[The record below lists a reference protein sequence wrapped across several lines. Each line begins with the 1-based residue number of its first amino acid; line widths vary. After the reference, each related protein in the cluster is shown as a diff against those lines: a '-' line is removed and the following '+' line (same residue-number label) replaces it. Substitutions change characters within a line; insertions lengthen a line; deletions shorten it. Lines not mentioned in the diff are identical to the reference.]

1 VQGTWNGI
9 TERDGESIRR
19 VATLLRYFGRRG
31 FLTSSEW
38 VPYTPAAQQMHAG
51 VFASAFPHETSGEI
65 VYFLVNMVDKPV
77 SGRQLKLST
86 NSTIQGGG
94 GRGGGRGGG
103 GGEDNDQEKV
113 AEMVWHDCFNG
124 VELKAAD
131 GGYLSFEIEANGF
144 GCVVGS
150 TNTTSSNNN
159 VATSRHADED
169 GDEDDH
175 ELAELAAELRSE
187 SPPVPTDL
195 AGLLKTMA
203 ALTKKPI
210 ASFSPAF
217 HYLNQTMVDADEK
230 TAAPL
235 RGASSVAAGETY
247 VHGGDYHFMASGVE
261 LEGNHDSGVDVQCKH
276 TFPFSKL
283 CFPS

>member
-1 VQGTWNGI
+1 MLCCVVLCCVCVQGTWNGI

-38 VPYTPAAQQMHAG
+38 VPYTPAVQQMHAG

-86 NSTIQGGG
+86 NSTVQGE
-94 GRGGGRGGG
+94 
-103 GGEDNDQEKV
+103 GGEDNDQEKMSV
-113 AEMVWHDCFNG
+113 MVWHDCFNG
-124 VELKAAD
+124 VELNAD
-131 GGYLSFEIEANGF
+131 GGYVSFEIEANGF

-150 TNTTSSNNN
+150 INATSSNNS
-159 VATSRHADED
+159 VV
-169 GDEDDH
+169 EDDH
-175 ELAELAAELRSE
+175 ELAELAAQLRSE

-203 ALTKKPI
+203 ALTQKPI
-210 ASFSPAF
+210 TSFSPAF

-230 TAAPL
+230 TAPL

-247 VHGGDYHFMASGVE
+247 VYGGDYHFMASGVE
-261 LEGNHDSGVDVQCKH
+261 LEGNHDTGVDVQCKPSSRGSLSQSDGPSVL
-276 TFPFSKL
+276 PFLSGT
-283 CFPS
+283 